1 MNATSTRTDEAARL
15 LARGQSLEA
24 VGHAGALAAAVTCY
38 DQAIAQLEV
47 APSPDAAT
55 TRLLAVVWMNR
66 GNARQ
71 RQPDGAGDAVR
82 SYDRTL
88 ALLAAVT
95 PDDALTNTMGAAW
108 LNRGQALQRSTDENR
123 RLEAISSTEQA
134 IGLLSGLPVAD
145 QLDYRLNLAGAQVN
159 LAQFLIESPLPDR
172 SLRASA
178 ALAAALSLTSRH
190 EQQRTAFA
198 DVGLK
203 ARRTLCQVIGQWLV
217 EADSA
222 ERRAQLIASA
232 GDAVDTGMTLARQ
245 WERLGVTH
253 FRPLAERLFRFGIAF
268 YSRHQVHFL
277 ADFVLENLDPT
288 ASDDA
293 FTDQPEL
300 TALARAGLT
309 EAREELRTRFPVIV
323 GEEATERRLQALH
336 HIGEALQRL
345 DELAAPATLS

>member
-1 MNATSTRTDEAARL
+1 MNATSTRHDEAARL

-24 VGHAGALAAAVTCY
+24 AGHADALAAAVACY
-38 DQAIAQLEV
+38 DHAIEQLEAV
-47 APSPDAAT
+47 PSPDDPT
-55 TRLLAVVWMNR
+55 TRQLAVVWMNH

-71 RQPDGAGDAVR
+71 RQADGADDAVR

-88 ALLAAVT
+88 SLLALVT

-108 LNRGQALQRSTDENR
+108 LNRGQALQHSTDENH

-134 IGLLSGLPVAD
+134 IGLLSGLPVAT

-159 LAQFLIESPLPDR
+159 LAQLLVESSLTDR
-172 SLRASA
+172 CLRASA
-178 ALAAALSLTSRH
+178 ALAAALTLTSRH

-198 DVGLK
+198 DLGLK

-217 EADSA
+217 ETDSA

-232 GDAVDTGMTLARQ
+232 SDAVDTGMTLARQ

-268 YSRHQVHFL
+268 YRRHQVHFL
-277 ADFVLENLDPT
+277 ADFVLENLDPN

-293 FTDQPEL
+293 FTDQPGL
-300 TALARAGLT
+300 TALARTGLT
-309 EAREELRTRFPVIV
+309 EAREELRTRFPVI
-323 GEEATERRLQALH
+323 GGDEASERRLQALH

-345 DELAAPATLS
+345 DELAAPITLS